1 MQLKLL
7 KFKMGTPCHIETFN
21 FNHIQG
27 GNKNVYL
34 KMCYNSKQVMKWLQ
48 M

>member
-7 KFKMGTPCHIETFN
+7 KFKMGTPYHIETFN
-21 FNHIQG
+21 SNHIQG
-27 GNKNVYL
+27 GNKNVYPT
-34 KMCYNSKQVMKWLQ
+34 MCYNVKQVMKWLQ